1 MKKKV
6 YVGMS
11 GGVDSSVSALLL
23 KEEGYDVTGVFIKV
37 WQPDFIE
44 CTWKE
49 DRLDAM
55 RVAAHLDI
63 PFITLDLE
71 KEYKEEV
78 IDYMIEEY
86 RRGRTPNP
94 DVMCNKFVK
103 FGAFY
108 KWARAQGADYIA
120 TGHYAKH
127 NGVSL
132 MKSEDENKDQTY
144 FLWTLSK
151 EIIAHVLFPVGNIEK
166 SRVREI
172 ARESNLPVAEKK
184 DSQGLCFV
192 GTIDV
197 KTLLKTYI
205 KEREGNVLNEEGEV
219 IGYHN
224 GVTFYTIGERH
235 GFTITKKGIDEKPYF
250 IVAKDLEANSLTV
263 SHTKK
268 EEAEGDVIQLEK
280 INWTEDIVAGKIY
293 EGRARYRAPLS
304 QLEAVDE
311 KTFRVISGEIVSTKG
326 QSLVL
331 YGGARCIGG
340 GIII

>member
-1 MKKKV
+1 
-6 YVGMS
+6 
-11 GGVDSSVSALLL
+11 
-23 KEEGYDVTGVFIKV
+23 
-37 WQPDFIE
+37 
-44 CTWKE
+44 
-49 DRLDAM
+49 
-55 RVAAHLDI
+55 
-63 PFITLDLE
+63 
-71 KEYKEEV
+71 
-78 IDYMIEEY
+78 
-86 RRGRTPNP
+86 
-94 DVMCNKFVK
+94 MCNKFVK